1 KRVQLAN
8 VDLGAY
14 VEGGLERNPL
24 LERVGDG
31 ESDRPAAGVASS
43 PAPEPAPADWVDDG
57 AGPDRAPDRLDAGSD
72 DAAPADVEAAPSR
85 PNGEWPTGYSDWAG
99 GARDSGD
106 YNIEA
111 FLSVETTLA
120 DHLSE
125 QLALAVVDPARRMI
139 GQFLID
145 LVDEAGYLSN

>member
-1 KRVQLAN
+1 MALTQKLEFRQSQALVMTPQLMQAIKLLQLSN

-14 VEGGLERNPL
+14 VEGELERNPL

-43 PAPEPAPADWVDDG
+43 PVPEPAPADWVDDA

-85 PNGEWPTGYSDWAG
+85 PNGQGPTRYSDWAG
-99 GARDSGD
+99 RARAS
-106 YNIEA
+106 
-111 FLSVETTLA
+111 
-120 DHLSE
+120 
-125 QLALAVVDPARRMI
+125 
-139 GQFLID
+139 
-145 LVDEAGYLSN
+145 AGLNHGGFPPVR